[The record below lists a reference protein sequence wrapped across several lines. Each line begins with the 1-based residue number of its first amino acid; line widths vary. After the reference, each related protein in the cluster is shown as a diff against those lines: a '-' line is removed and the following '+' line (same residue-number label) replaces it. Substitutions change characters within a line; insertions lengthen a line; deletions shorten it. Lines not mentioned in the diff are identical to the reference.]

1 MAKKSIFDEA
11 AYEKSIGAIPETES
25 FDSPNNQAEWKS
37 ALPPVISPVE
47 TAIRSASIPLTFG
60 VRPYAEAAGHSL
72 FGGTFGDNLNAVQTR
87 DRQSENQNPGVALGS
102 NFAAQALPFMAV
114 RKAVGKAVT
123 GVGEVAK
130 DTIANGLLG
139 MNQGFTA
146 PADNTNDRLMNTLGY
161 GAASAGG
168 GYLLGHAVNGV
179 NSAAD
184 ATSRFFSG
192 EGLYN
197 ETKSQVPDIIDL
209 AHDRTKANFSAYVQN
224 NSATPKVTP
233 GVQAKIDQ
241 RQRILDNSDP
251 STLTG
256 IDANLYQQQLKKE
269 TGVVMKNLGISNNIA
284 NQVGPVDPDTIHRM
298 LLQKMVDNPT
308 SNSATGSIATG
319 LFGSMAGGTLGS
331 MFGPVGT
338 GLGASAGPI
347 LAGVAN
353 YARPKFNQA
362 AAKNAMKFIDNP
374 PAEEDMGT
382 ASGVPTLS
390 ALGGVGQPQGGA
402 FGLGPDG
409 KPYVN
414 RMFAPRQEPVQG
426 NRWIGVEGGNPWGNP
441 SDQEWNQ
448 LTDAGIVNPNAS
460 TRAAQFAPTT
470 NNTFSPGQAVQPVVE
485 NGFVRGTAPISDAFR
500 RANKKE
506 SGAWTPFSSSDGEV
520 GGPNSPLRQTMADLN
535 KTDENN
541 IFTQPAQA
549 QPAQA
554 NLLTGQYEPAP
565 EVGDTLRSLLNNFD
579 TGGVNKLDPNKPF
592 YVSDLINQVKSGNQ
606 LPDNLGDYKHNL
618 LTSPIQQENTAWR
631 NTQASGAPMTNNNI
645 PTVPTESNALD
656 PVAQAQ
662 VGQRLIVTNPGMQRN
677 TDTLL
682 DLAKRSDPNTYAH
695 AVHTGGVAE
704 TIANMMGLPPTTSQ
718 GIATS
723 SIYHDLGKMDIPT
736 SLIHGSGKP
745 TEAEFNAIKTH
756 PELGSQLL
764 GGDNAINSATSSMA
778 GAHHEQWNGMGYPN
792 GLSGNDI
799 PLESRIGA
807 IADVFSA
814 LASERSYK
822 PATPLYSPPAAPGE
836 RPGFSIVGQLQAGRG
851 KHFDPTI
858 VDTLL
863 NNPDEMQRM
872 YDAAPKYIR
881 SDE

>member
-1 MAKKSIFDEA
+1 
-11 AYEKSIGAIPETES
+11 
-25 FDSPNNQAEWKS
+25 
-37 ALPPVISPVE
+37 
-47 TAIRSASIPLTFG
+47 
-60 VRPYAEAAGHSL
+60 
-72 FGGTFGDNLNAVQTR
+72 
-87 DRQSENQNPGVALGS
+87 
-102 NFAAQALPFMAV
+102 
-114 RKAVGKAVT
+114 
-123 GVGEVAK
+123 
-130 DTIANGLLG
+130 

-146 PADNTNDRLMNTLGY
+146 PADNTNDRFMNTLGY
-161 GAASAGG
+161 GALSAGG
-168 GYLLGHAVNGV
+168 GYLLGHAINGV
-179 NSAAD
+179 NYAAD
-184 ATSRFFSG
+184 ATSRFLSG

-197 ETKSQVPDIIDL
+197 ETKSQVPQIIDL
-209 AHDRTKANFSAYVQN
+209 AHDRTKQNFSAYVKN
-224 NSATPKVTP
+224 NSANPNVTA

-269 TGVVMKNLGISNNIA
+269 TGVVMKNRGIANNIA
-284 NQVGPVDPDTIHRM
+284 NQEGPIDPNAIHRM
-298 LLQKMVDNPT
+298 LLQNMVDNPT
-308 SNSATGSIATG
+308 SNSATTNIATG
-319 LFGSMAGGTLGS
+319 LGGSIIGSSLGS
-331 MFGPVGT
+331 LAGPLGA
-338 GLGASAGPI
+338 GLGSSAGPI
-347 LAGVAN
+347 LTGVSN
-353 YARPKFNQA
+353 HLRPKLNQA
-362 AAKNAMKFIDNP
+362 AAKNAMNFIDNP
-374 PAEEDMGT
+374 PAEEAMGT

-414 RMFAPRQEPVQG
+414 KMFAPRTEPVQG

-441 SDQEWNQ
+441 DEQAFNQ
-448 LTDAGIVNPNAS
+448 LSDAGIVNPNAG

-470 NNTFSPGQAVQPVVE
+470 NNTFGPQPGVQPDVI
-485 NGFVRGTAPISDAFR
+485 NGIVRGTAPISDAFR

-506 SGAWTPFSSSDGEV
+506 SGAWTPFASSDGEV
-520 GGPNSPLRQTMADLN
+520 GSPNSTLRQTMADLN
-535 KTDENN
+535 QTDENN
-541 IFTQPAQA
+541 IFTQPAQTNVGSTAFSGVQA
-549 QPAQA
+549 QPRPLLAPYAPAGQGYVDPLIAELSAKLGPDHPLVAEAQNRLGQYQPAPVDPSIAELSAKLGPGNPLIADAQNRINQYQQAKQTFNSNPAQA

-631 NTQASGAPMTNNNI
+631 NTQESGAPMTNNNI

-695 AVHTGGVAE
+695 AVHTGDVSE
-704 TIANMMGLPPTTSQ
+704 SIANMLGLPPTTSQ

-736 SLIHGSGKP
+736 SLIHGSMKP
-745 TEAEFNAIKTH
+745 SEAEFNAIKTH

-863 NNPDEMQRM
+863 NNPDEMQRL
-872 YDAAPKYIR
+872 YDASPKYIR
-881 SDE
+881 SGE